1 MRLGTA
7 RQAAQLIE
15 DGDTVLIAGSGSG
28 MAVPEALLA
37 AIETRY
43 KEDGRPRKITAV
55 HPVGLGNRGD
65 ELGASHFAHEGLLK
79 RVVCGTVVDAP
90 PIARLALENRIEAYT
105 LPQGVLSQLVR
116 EIAGGRPGLTT
127 HVGLNTFVDPR
138 YQGGKQSV
146 LATEDLVRLVEHEG
160 REWLFYKSFKVD
172 AALLRGTTA
181 DEDGNISHEEEAIFG
196 EMLSMAQAARRCGG
210 VVIVQVK
217 RLARRG
223 TLLPKNVKIPGNLV
237 DFVVVDPQQMQTYQT
252 FYDPSF
258 AGELKIPLTSF
269 PTLPLDE
276 RAIVARRAALELR
289 RDAVCNIGS
298 GICTGIGLVAV
309 REDVLDLVT
318 LTNEQGLTGGAPGGG
333 LDAGAARNYTAIV
346 DQPYQ
351 FDFYDGGGID
361 IAFLSC
367 VEVDAMGNV
376 NITRFADRLVG
387 VGGFINIS
395 QNAKKVIFG
404 GSFTAGGLKV
414 AVEHGQ
420 LRIITEGRHSK
431 FVESL
436 AQISFSSKNAH
447 ANGQTVFYVTERAVF
462 SLTPDG
468 LELVEIAP
476 GIDLHQ
482 DVLGRIPF
490 DIKISE
496 RLGTMPTKVFSD
508 VPLGLRARI
517 EAEPV
522 PMHPRVGALI
532 QTGTR

>member
-1 MRLGTA
+1 
-7 RQAAQLIE
+7 
-15 DGDTVLIAGSGSG
+15 

-37 AIETRY
+37 AIEARY
-43 KEDGRPRKITAV
+43 KDEGAPRNITV
-55 HPVGLGNRGD
+55 IHPVGLGNRGN
-65 ELGASHFAHEGLLK
+65 ELGASHFAHAGLLK

-90 PIARLALENRIEAYT
+90 PIAQLAIENRIEAYT
-105 LPQGVLSQLVR
+105 LPQGVLSQLIR

-138 YQGGKQSV
+138 HHGGKQSA
-146 LATEDLVRLVEHEG
+146 LATEDLVQLIEHEG

-172 AALLRGTTA
+172 VALVRGTTA

-223 TLLPKNVKIPGNLV
+223 ALPAKNVKIPGNLV
-237 DFVVVDPQQMQTYQT
+237 DFVVIEPQQMQTYQT

-269 PTLPLDE
+269 PTIPLDE
-276 RAIVARRAALELR
+276 RAIIARRAALELR
-289 RDAVCNIGS
+289 RGAVCNIGS
-298 GICTGIGLVAV
+298 GICTGIGLVAA

-318 LTNEQGLTGGAPGGG
+318 LTNEQGLTGGAPGSG
-333 LDAGAARNYTAIV
+333 LDAGAARNYAAIV

-367 VEVDAMGNV
+367 VEVDAIGNV

-404 GSFTAGGLKV
+404 GSFTAGGLRV
-414 AVEHGQ
+414 AVEHD
-420 LRIITEGRHSK
+420 RVEDHNGRA
-431 FVESL
+431 SL
-436 AQISFSSKNAH
+436 PNSSSRSRKSPSARR
-447 ANGQTVFYVTERAVF
+447 TRTRAGKLY
-462 SLTPDG
+462 S
-468 LELVEIAP
+468 
-476 GIDLHQ
+476 
-482 DVLGRIPF
+482 
-490 DIKISE
+490 
-496 RLGTMPTKVFSD
+496 M
-508 VPLGLRARI
+508 
-517 EAEPV
+517 
-522 PMHPRVGALI
+522 
-532 QTGTR
+532 

>member
-1 MRLGTA
+1 MHQGTA
-7 RQAAQLIE
+7 QQAARLIQ

-37 AIETRY
+37 AIEARY
-43 KEDGRPRKITAV
+43 KEEGAPRKITVV
-55 HPVGLGNRGD
+55 HPVGLGNRGN

-90 PIARLALENRIEAYT
+90 PIAQLAIENRIEAYT
-105 LPQGVLSQLVR
+105 LPQGVLSQLIR

-138 YQGGKQSV
+138 HQGGKQSA
-146 LATEDLVRLVEHEG
+146 LATEDLVQLTEHEG
-160 REWLFYKSFKVD
+160 CEWLFYKSFKVD
-172 AALLRGTTA
+172 VALLRGTTA

-210 VVIVQVK
+210 VIIVQVK

-223 TLLPKNVKIPGNLV
+223 SLPAKNVKIPGNLV
-237 DFVVVDPQQMQTYQT
+237 DFVVVEPQQMQTYQT

-269 PTLPLDE
+269 PTLPQDE
-276 RAIVARRAALELR
+276 RTVIARRAALELR
-289 RDAVCNIGS
+289 RGAVCNIGA
-298 GICTGIGLVAV
+298 GICTGVGLVAA

-318 LTNEQGLTGGAPGGG
+318 LTNEQGLTGGAPGSG
-333 LDAGAARNYTAIV
+333 LDAGAARNYTAMV

-361 IAFLSC
+361 IAFLSF
-367 VEVDAMGNV
+367 VEVDAVGNV

-404 GSFTAGGLKV
+404 GSFTAGGLRV
-414 AVEHGQ
+414 AVEHDH
-420 LRIITEGRHSK
+420 LRIIAEGRHSK
-431 FVESL
+431 FVDSL
-436 AQISFSSKNAH
+436 AQISFSAKNAR
-447 ANGQTVFYVTERAVF
+447 ASRQTVLYITERAVF
-462 SLTPDG
+462 SLTADG
-468 LELVEIAP
+468 LKLIEIAP
-476 GIDLHQ
+476 GIDLHH
-482 DVLGRIPF
+482 DVLGRITF
-490 DIKISE
+490 SVEISE
-496 RLGTMPTKVFSD
+496 PLATMPVKVFSD
-508 VPLGLRARI
+508 ASLGLKAEI
-517 EAEPV
+517 EAELV
-522 PMHPRVGALI
+522 PTHARVRALI
-532 QTGTR
+532 QTGTC

>member
-1 MRLGTA
+1 MRQGTA
-7 RQAAQLIE
+7 EQAARLIE

-37 AIETRY
+37 AIEARY
-43 KEDGRPRKITAV
+43 EEEGTPRNITV
-55 HPVGLGNRGD
+55 IHPVGLGNRGD

-79 RVVCGTVVDAP
+79 RVVCGTVVDSP
-90 PIARLALENRIEAYT
+90 PIARLAIENRIEAYT
-105 LPQGVLSQLVR
+105 LPQGVLSQLIR

-138 YQGGKQSV
+138 QQGGKQSA
-146 LATEDLVRLVEHEG
+146 LATEDLVQLIECER

-172 AALLRGTTA
+172 VALLRGTTA

-223 TLLPKNVKIPGNLV
+223 ALPAKNVKIPGNLV
-237 DFVVVDPQQMQTYQT
+237 DFLVIEPQQMQTYQT

-269 PTLPLDE
+269 PALPLDE
-276 RAIVARRAALELR
+276 RAVIARRAALELR
-289 RDAVCNIGS
+289 RGAVCNIGS
-298 GICTGIGLVAV
+298 GICTGVGLVAA

-318 LTNEQGLTGGAPGGG
+318 LTNEQGLIGGAPGSG
-333 LDAGAARNYTAIV
+333 LDAGAARNYVAIV

-367 VEVDAMGNV
+367 VEVDSIGNV

-404 GSFTAGGLKV
+404 GSFTAGGLRV
-414 AVEHGQ
+414 AVEHGR
-420 LRIITEGRHSK
+420 LRIITEGRHAK

-447 ANGQTVFYVTERAVF
+447 ASGQTVLYVTERAVF
-462 SLTPDG
+462 SLTAEG
-468 LELVEIAP
+468 LELTEIAP
-476 GIDLHQ
+476 GIDLHH
-482 DVLGRIPF
+482 DVLERIPF
-490 DIKISE
+490 NVKTSE
-496 RLGTMPTKVFSD
+496 RLGTMPAKVFSD
-508 VPLGLRARI
+508 APLGLKAKI

-522 PMHPRVGALI
+522 PMHPRVRAVISNGHW
-532 QTGTR
+532 